1 MEHDNE
7 RWLLDTLCQ
16 KLHYDTILRSAI
28 NTLEGMVGSI
38 GERLN
43 EETYQRLTFL
53 LIPDLQEN

>member
-7 RWLLDTLCQ
+7 RWLLDKLCQ

-53 LIPDLQEN
+53 LTPDLQEN

>member
-7 RWLLDTLCQ
+7 RWLLDKLCQ
-16 KLHYDTILRSAI
+16 KLHYDKILRPAI
-28 NTLEGMVGSI
+28 STLEGMVGSI

-53 LIPDLQEN
+53 LTPDLQEN